1 MNLGPLHWEH
11 RVLATGPPGK
21 SLVSRVDSSSPP
33 LPPPSLRMSSSPAQI
48 NATASCLDVW
58 PPVLSFSSAS
68 SHLLIYRSDQHSL
81 QSETLQCLLIVSKFL
96 QFSSVTHSCPTLCDP
111 MDCSPPGSSVHGILQ
126 ARILEWVAFPL
137 PGIFLTQGL
146 NLHLLYWQVDSL
158 QLSHLGSPATT
169 C

>member
-96 QFSSVTHSCPTLCDP
+96 QFSSVTHSCPTLCNP
-111 MDCSPPGSSVHGILQ
+111 MDSSTPGFPVHHQLPELAQTHVHRVGDAIQPSHSLLYPSPP
-126 ARILEWVAFPL
+126 AF
-137 PGIFLTQGL
+137 
-146 NLHLLYWQVDSL
+146 N
-158 QLSHLGSPATT
+158 LSHHRGLFK
-169 C
+169 